1 VGHVDAALVSPEGVH
16 KIIATGCCRVL
27 ADLSELPLDY
37 ARFGVTVLTSLIR
50 TQRDTV
56 RRMLMAYIEGTYI
69 FKTRSTAVYPV
80 MEESGI
86 KDLTVQ
92 KELYDRVAKSLRE
105 YPIPESNGVQSAL
118 DSLTHP
124 NAKTAKPASLMDTTI
139 LEEIKKSGF
148 IDKLYGRTG

>member
-1 VGHVDAALVSPEGVH
+1 MEITPRLCTV
-16 KIIATGCCRVL
+16 VL
-27 ADLSELPLDY
+27 ALSSYPPVA
-37 ARFGVTVLTSLIR
+37 ARFCVHVLTSLIR
-50 TQRDTV
+50 TPRDTV

-92 KELYDRVAKSLRE
+92 KELYDRAAKSLRK

-124 NAKTAKPASLMDTTI
+124 NAKTAKPASLMNTTI
-139 LEEIKKSGF
+139 LEKIKKSGF
-148 IDKLYGRTG
+148 INKLYGRTG